1 MGLTEFLLVVAV
13 GGGIIAVLYATF
25 RGAAQEAEVEPRPAS
40 AGATRGPVDR
50 ELAELKERRRGVDRA
65 LEEIEVDRE
74 AGNLSES
81 DFEEMRARYT
91 REAAVLDERIVVERR
106 AVREEGSSPQAAS
119 AVAASAGRRA
129 GFPAWLGWSAGIVG
143 FLALAWLVMSTALRP
158 RGESDTITGSL
169 PGQSMGAGAAGPA
182 VTDVDMDRLRALEAM
197 VAEDSSNV
205 EALAEL
211 GHLYLELQRY
221 GDVAAVSMK
230 ALEQDPDD
238 PESLTHLGMV
248 LMSVDHVEEGMDAF
262 DRALAAD
269 PDFAEAL
276 LFKGM
281 IAFRNQDFDVATR
294 AWERY
299 LEVAPPD
306 AKRDRIRGMLE
317 MARQNAGKGGSP

>member
-25 RGAAQEAEVEPRPAS
+25 RGAAQEAGIERRPAT
-40 AGATRGPVDR
+40 GGVTGDPIDR
-50 ELAELKERRRGVDRA
+50 ELAEFEERRRGVGEALGEIETDRA
-65 LEEIEVDRE
+65 
-74 AGNLSES
+74 AGNLS
-81 DFEEMRARYT
+81 DADYEEMRGRYT
-91 REAAVLDERIVVERR
+91 REAALLDERIVAQRR
-106 AVREEGSSPQAAS
+106 AVRDQESAPDAAP
-119 AVAASAGRRA
+119 VTAAPARGRA
-129 GFPAWLGWSAGIVG
+129 GFPAWLGWSAGVVG

-158 RGESDTITGSL
+158 RGEGDTITGSL
-169 PGQSMGAGAAGPA
+169 PGQDMGAGSAGPA
-182 VTDVDMDRLRALEAM
+182 VMDVDMDRLRALEAM

-211 GHLYLELQRY
+211 GHLYLALQRY

-230 ALEQDPDD
+230 ALEQDPDN

-248 LMSVDHVEEGMDAF
+248 LISVDHLEEGMDAF
-262 DRALAAD
+262 DRALEAD

-281 IAFRNQDFDVATR
+281 IAFRNQDFGAAAR

-306 AKRDRIRGMLE
+306 ADVDRIRGMLE
-317 MARQNAGKGGSP
+317 MARQNAGTGDSP